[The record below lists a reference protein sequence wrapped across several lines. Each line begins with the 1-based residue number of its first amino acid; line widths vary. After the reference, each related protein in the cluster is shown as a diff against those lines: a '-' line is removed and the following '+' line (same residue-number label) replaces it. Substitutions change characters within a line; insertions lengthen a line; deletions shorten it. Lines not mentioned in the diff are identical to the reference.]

1 MTKGTQYGAHGESS
15 NQIIPIQKSFRD
27 HGVSLAVTLGME
39 NPGLAT
45 DAKALGVPTT
55 ISRWTNPNGR
65 WEGGQDVLS
74 WGPFER
80 NDFVGRSIQM
90 IFDKTNDTEHQNSDF
105 FVPGYNEWCPN
116 DPFQDDWVNP
126 DGTRKN
132 GRKPYP
138 AGWKAM
144 GEVFC
149 MLLDKATERS
159 HEAEN
164 LGLHPIR
171 LALPGFNAGTPEYS
185 EMVAFFGATL
195 NGFNLA
201 QRMRARGDLLLV
213 HEGVFFNQPIDTGYG
228 QQLPGAPIVPNSG
241 TLNLRVNVAEYVIQ
255 QLIGTGIPW
264 VAGEWY
270 DGNTKDTDPAVR
282 LAALKWYDTHA
293 RLSPWY
299 RGVCAFELID
309 DPNSTWAKV
318 DFTKTF
324 QSAAMLNDMIAQKDI
339 ENTGMT
345 NQQLINAVA
354 AVGKSH
360 NKNLVGQIPYDVLT
374 ACLANRAAEYT
385 GPSPLTWGLTD
396 AEKKQVADSLGL
408 H

>member
-1 MTKGTQYGAHGESS
+1 MTTKYGAHGESS
-15 NQIIPIQKSFRD
+15 NQIIPLQRAYQA

-45 DAKALGVPTT
+45 DAKALGVPLT

-74 WGPFER
+74 WSLFER
-80 NDFVGRSIQM
+80 NDFVGHSIQM
-90 IFDKTNDTEHQNSDF
+90 IFDRTNDTEYKNSDY

-116 DPFQDDWVNP
+116 DPFQDDWTNP
-126 DGTRKN
+126 DGTRKS

-149 MLLDKATERS
+149 MMLDKATERS
-159 HEAEN
+159 QETTR

-171 LALPGFNAGTPEYS
+171 LALPGFNAGTPEYT
-185 EMVAFFGATL
+185 EMVAFFGAKL
-195 NGFNLA
+195 VDGVPLA
-201 QRMRARGDLLLV
+201 QKMKQRGDILLC
-213 HEGVFFNQPIDTGYG
+213 HEGVFFNQPIDTGFG

-241 TLNLRVNVAEYVIQ
+241 TLCLRVNVCEYVIQ
-255 QLIGTGIPW
+255 QIIGSGIPW

-270 DGNTKDTDPAVR
+270 DGNTKDTDPKVR
-282 LAALKWYDTHA
+282 LAAMRWYDQHA

-299 RGVCAFELID
+299 RGFCAFELTD

-324 QSAAMLNDMIAQKDI
+324 NSEAMLLDMIAQKDM
-339 ENTGMT
+339 TDAMT
-345 NQQLINAVA
+345 NQDMFNAVA
-354 AVGKSH
+354 AVGKKEG
-360 NKNLVGQIPYDVLT
+360 KNLIAQMPFDLVGQMG
-374 ACLANRAAEYT
+374 ANRTAEYT
-385 GPSPLTWGLTD
+385 GPSPLSWGLTL
-396 AEKKQVADSLGL
+396 AEKQAIVALL
-408 H
+408 PTH